1 MAEAYQEKQ
10 ARTRGRKRRKHRAL
24 YGIILAAAAL
34 LFLVGFRLRSW
45 QAQRQETR
53 EIVLVNPWNYMDDTE
68 FKPHLAGIGGGQ
80 RLDRSCASKLKE
92 MLADCATAGYD
103 VQVLSAYRSR
113 EEQEQLFGEQVQK
126 LIAAGCDPAAAE
138 NLAAETVARPGTSEH
153 ELGLAVD
160 LVDQANPATDE
171 SQAQTACQQWLMTNA
186 WRYGFILRYP
196 AGSTEVTGVPYE
208 PWHYRYVG
216 EVPARQIASLGITL
230 EEYSSLFYNEEAEI
244 IFDEAE

>member
-92 MLADCATAGYD
+92 MLADCAAAGYD

-138 NLAAETVARPGTSEH
+138 NLA
-153 ELGLAVD
+153 VD

-171 SQAQTACQQWLMTNA
+171 SQAQTACQQWLMANA

-230 EEYSSLFYNEEAEI
+230 EEYSSLFYNEEAEV